1 MHESA
6 GYRESGRYRES
17 VSLAF
22 TPRTVAIVGASNSGT
37 GRNVVENF
45 RRVGFGGQVVCVNP
59 KYDEVLGFPCVPS
72 LAEVPF
78 APDAVVLSVGRD
90 RVLPMLEAAV
100 DKGARS
106 AVVFALG
113 FAETDDSGRALQQ
126 RLAAVAHGAGMAVIG
141 PNCQGLINFSAKV
154 PLYMDSVHP
163 YDPGH
168 VALLAESGSV
178 VTALINNRRGVR
190 WSHAASSGNEA
201 VTVAG
206 DILGYFVDDP
216 QVSVVCAYL
225 EAIRRPDEFFAT
237 CDRARELGKHIV
249 VCASGRTAEAQAAA
263 TAHSGALALPHRM
276 VRAALRRHGVT
287 AVDSLEEL
295 LETAIALQSPR
306 MPRGGRLA
314 VLTAS
319 GGQIELVH
327 DNMTGTGLSIPRF
340 ASETASAMT
349 GILAPFLSARNPLDW
364 WGTPDPDE
372 TLPVL
377 MKQAAA
383 DPNVDIVV
391 QVGDF
396 TVGPTGEESRAGGPL
411 AAARKV
417 QEERDELFVVLDGVG
432 GAPAAVDVESGLA
445 DGILVLSG
453 FGTGLRAL
461 GHLVAASRPPEPV
474 RRRKAQPAARAAWE
488 RYPAGGVL
496 AGAAALDLLEAAGF
510 DLARGRHV
518 TSVAEAR
525 AAGDELGY
533 PVVVKVADD
542 EVAHKTEAGGV
553 VLGVSSRAE
562 LAAAASRL
570 LARGTRSLLVQEQLH
585 GGVEVLLGI
594 QSRPPLGTFVLVGLG
609 GVWTE
614 ILDDVELRPIGLRV
628 GEAVQMIQSLRGY
641 PLLAGARGQPE
652 MHIESLV
659 GALERLDDL
668 ALELGDDLASL
679 DINPIIVSPDRAVV
693 VDALLSRAEPGG
705 S

>member
-1 MHESA
+1 MHESD
-6 GYRESGRYRES
+6 GYRGSDHYRES

-22 TPRTVAIVGASNSGT
+22 TPRTVALVGASTSGT

-90 RVLPMLEAAV
+90 RVLPMLEAAA

-106 AVVFALG
+106 AVAFALG

-126 RLAAVAHGAGMAVIG
+126 SLAAVAGAAGMAVIG
-141 PNCQGLINFSAKV
+141 PNCQGLINFSARV
-154 PLYMDSVHP
+154 PLYMDTVHP

-206 DILGYFVDDP
+206 DILDYFVDDP
-216 QVSVVCAYL
+216 DVRVVCAYL
-225 EAIRRPDEFFAT
+225 EAIRRPDEFFAV

-287 AVDSLEEL
+287 AVDSLDEL
-295 LETAIALQSPR
+295 LETAIALQSRRTPR
-306 MPRGGRLA
+306 SGSLA

-327 DNMTGTGLSIPRF
+327 DNVTGTGLSIPGF
-340 ASETASAMT
+340 APPTASAMT
-349 GILAPFLSARNPLDW
+349 RVLAPFLPARNPLDW

-377 MKQAAA
+377 MQQAAA
-383 DPNVDIVV
+383 DPSIDIVV

-396 TVGPTGEESRAGGPL
+396 TAGPTGDEGRAAGAL

-417 QEERDELFVVLDGVG
+417 QEERDELFVVVDGVG
-432 GAPAAVDVESGLA
+432 GAPTPEDVESGLA

-453 FGTGLRAL
+453 FDNGLRAL
-461 GHLVAASRPPEPV
+461 GHLVATSQPPDPV
-474 RRRKAQPAARAAWE
+474 RRRQARPAAHAAW
-488 RYPAGGVL
+488 RQQARSGVV
-496 AGAAALDLLEAAGF
+496 AGAAGLDLLEMAGF
-510 DLARGRHV
+510 DVVRRKQV
-518 TSVAEAR
+518 TTAAAAR

-533 PVVVKVADD
+533 PVVVKVADTD
-542 EVAHKTEAGGV
+542 MAHKTEAGGV
-553 VLGVSSRAE
+553 VLGVSSGGE
-562 LAAAASRL
+562 LAAAADRL
-570 LARGTRSLLVQEQLH
+570 LQRGARSLLVQEQLN

-594 QSRPPLGTFVLVGLG
+594 ESRPPLGAFVLVGLG
-609 GVWTE
+609 GIWTE
-614 ILDDVELRPIGLRV
+614 ILDDVALRPVGLRV
-628 GEAVQMIQSLRGY
+628 GEARQMIQSLRGF
-641 PLLAGARGQPE
+641 PLLAGARGQRV
-652 MHIESLV
+652 MKIESLV
-659 GALERLDDL
+659 HALERLDDL
-668 ALELGDDLASL
+668 ALELGDELTSV
-679 DINPIIVSPDRAVV
+679 DINPIIVLPDRAIV
-693 VDALLSRAEPGG
+693 VDALLSSEQVV
-705 S
+705 SS